1 MARQLTSVVLL
12 LTPVLVLNALRFIVT
27 PLGDMMSVSSYL
39 DIGLHIICLVIGF
52 VLFKKTR
59 VVRDHE
65 WQRSKAVKSVGGHF
79 KAEDSG
85 VWEKDIVMDTQLS
98 VEAEAN
104 LKGQVG
110 GAVGVASVAENSE
123 IDSEVEV
130 QMLIDADHVRRA
142 QARVSGD
149 EQFDDT
155 NVNSTIG
162 AVRKNSPMDNL
173 LDWIFSLRGR
183 DRKAERDASKNAA
196 LQARSAEAPVIAQR
210 PIAPIQPIESEARRP
225 RPMEMVSITDS
236 GEESVIIDEE
246 TNQISE
252 PVIREMSIEEMAFGT
267 SVPTSTKPPSQSGFS
282 PQPTCRICGASNPVG
297 ERFCANC
304 GSDI

>member
-210 PIAPIQPIESEARRP
+210 PIAPIQPIESEAKRP

-282 PQPTCRICGASNPVG
+282 PQPTCRVCGASNPVG

>member
-59 VVRDHE
+59 VVRDLE
-65 WQRSKAVKSVGGHF
+65 WQRSKAVKSVGAHF

-282 PQPTCRICGASNPVG
+282 PQPTCRVCGASNPVG